1 MRGQLSAE
9 MLILI
14 VVVLAVLAIVA
25 SQLLSTAEEGSQQ
38 AEAQSQQIFE
48 QARQQAR
55 GDVGDSCI
63 RDDQCESNLC
73 GTNNQCL

>member
-25 SQLLSTAEEGSQQ
+25 SQLLRTAEEGS
-38 AEAQSQQIFE
+38 ERIEEESQDIFE
-48 QARQQAR
+48 QASEQSKAME
-55 GDVGDSCI
+55 GDYCNEDE
-63 RDDQCESNLC
+63 DCESGLC
-73 GTNNQCL
+73 SSNRCL